1 MSIEKSVIKIGAI
14 QELGNQFDDFKEEAL
29 AEKHRNEGAQA
40 ALKQAMKLFQPIF
53 EKVEAE
59 AKEGAFDEV
68 EGAIEICEVVKRSLK
83 RVLGALD
90 GLATQANVNRLV
102 QEGKVAGYDKV
113 LKVSKKALDAEIA
126 KKKAQENGENESNLT
141 PLGEEQTDSRIKGR
155 PGEQPGDGR
164 SVGIR
169 PGLSIAAQRKSED
182 VTETTEENTSVTPE
196 KEAQSPQE
204 KASDI
209 PPPVSASI
217 GNGRSSKKTSSKP
230 GARRRG
236 RPRKIT

>member
-1 MSIEKSVIKIGAI
+1 MSIEKSVIKIGTI

-29 AEKHRNEGAQA
+29 AEQHRNEGARS

-53 EKVEAE
+53 DKVEAE

-68 EGAIEICEVVKRSLK
+68 EGAIAICEVVKRSLK

-102 QEGKVAGYDKV
+102 QEGKVAGYERV
-113 LKVSKKALDAEIA
+113 IKVSKKALDTEIA
-126 KKKAQENGENESNLT
+126 KKTAQENGENESNLT
-141 PLGEEQTDSRIKGR
+141 PLGEEPTDPRIKGR
-155 PGEQPGDGR
+155 AGGQTVSER
-164 SVGIR
+164 SAGIR

-182 VTETTEENTSVTPE
+182 VTETTEENTSVTPDQ
-196 KEAQSPQE
+196 EAQLPQE

-230 GARRRG
+230 GAKRRG
-236 RPRKIT
+236 RPRKVT